1 MRVYLRVAWRNIL
14 ANKRRTALS
23 VVIIV
28 IGTALTVFMWAMQDG
43 AWDMAV
49 QHITDLFTGQLQVER
64 AGFTDDYDVR
74 KAITDT
80 GLVFSQLRSDPEV
93 MAFAPRLMAMGMAR
107 SPTGSAGALLVGIDP
122 ESEPAVSKLS
132 EYIREGEFLQP
143 GDARGAVIGDRMAE
157 DMGLKMGDKM
167 VVMAMDSTG
176 NIAGEALRIRGLLH
190 LGAADLDRSLV
201 LLALP
206 TLQGMLLVDGYHIVA
221 VKVKDLGHADEVA
234 ARLEPGDDLVARS
247 WRDFMPAI
255 EQTIQMKTG
264 SVSLILLLFM
274 LLAVS
279 AIASTMLM
287 SVKQRVREFGIMQ
300 AVGMK
305 PGGIFMMVVAE
316 GVLLCLVGMIAGLA
330 LGFLIV
336 WILSLT
342 GIYVGG
348 FENIY
353 ETYGM
358 GTIDRL
364 YPRIGS
370 LFWSHFHEPVV
381 GFILVAVLSSL
392 YPAYIATRMTP
403 TRAMRYH

>member
-1 MRVYLRVAWRNIL
+1 MRVYLRVAYRNIL

-43 AWDMAV
+43 AWDMAL

-74 KAITDT
+74 KVIADT
-80 GLVFSQLRSDPEV
+80 GLVFSRLRSDPEV

-107 SPTGSAGALLVGIDP
+107 SPAGSAGALLVGINPDA
-122 ESEPAVSKLS
+122 EPAVSKLS
-132 EYIREGEFLQP
+132 EYIREGEFLRP
-143 GDARGAVIGDRMAE
+143 GDARGAVIGYRMAE
-157 DMGLKMGDKM
+157 DMGLRIGDKM

-221 VKVKDLGHADEVA
+221 VKVKDLDRADEVA
-234 ARLEPGDDLVARS
+234 ARLEPGDGVIARS

-255 EQTIQMKTG
+255 EQTIRMKTG

-300 AVGMK
+300 AVGMR
-305 PGGIFMMVVAE
+305 PAGVFFMVVTE
-316 GVLLCLVGMIAGLA
+316 GVLLSLVGMIAGLA
-330 LGFLIV
+330 LGFFIT

-348 FENIY
+348 FGDIY

-381 GFILVAVLSSL
+381 GFILVAILSSL
-392 YPAYIATRMTP
+392 YPAYIAARMTP